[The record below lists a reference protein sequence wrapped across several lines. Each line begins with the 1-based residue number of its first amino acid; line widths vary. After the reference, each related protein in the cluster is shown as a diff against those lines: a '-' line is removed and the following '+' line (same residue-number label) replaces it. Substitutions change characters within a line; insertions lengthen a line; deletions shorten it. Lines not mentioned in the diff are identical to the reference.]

1 MTGQLVRSTGAGH
14 TAPDEPTP
22 IVAAVRGARRGVD
35 AARAEIGGL
44 PKNAGNGFGAHGTA
58 RDPIDG
64 AA

>member
-1 MTGQLVRSTGAGH
+1 MTGQQVRSTGARN
-14 TAPDEPTP
+14 TAPDEPAT
-22 IVAAVRGARRGVD
+22 IVAAVRGARRSMD

-58 RDPIDG
+58 RDPIDR